1 MNIDESKTPEEP
13 VSVVAVPNKGG
24 RPSKYT
30 PETVEKLLAAI
41 ADGLTIRQ
49 SCLAAGI
56 GEQTVRDWQER
67 YPDLESR
74 LAEAREQARQKA
86 LACIKAA
93 GEAGDWRA
101 AEAFLRLSF
110 HQDYRRDSNINVT
123 AQTCVQLVCDEE
135 TRQRIMALRAKILG
149 PKKAE
154 AIEVETQPSGLLSPI
169 ETVSQTEPVESE
181 AERAMREKLNDNI
194 AKGTAYQEPE
204 PGCYVEPWGDGN
216 HPAIKSLGLGPK

>member
-1 MNIDESKTPEEP
+1 MNIDKSKTLEEP
-13 VSVVAVPNKGG
+13 VSVVPVPNKGG

-30 PETVEKLLAAI
+30 PENVEKLLGAI

-49 SCLAAGI
+49 SCVAAGI
-56 GEQTVRDWQER
+56 GEQTLRDWQER
-67 YPDLESR
+67 YPDLDLR
-74 LAEAREQARQKA
+74 LAEARELARQKA
-86 LACIKAA
+86 LASIKAA

-101 AEAFLRLSF
+101 MEAFLRLSF

-123 AQTCVQLVCDEE
+123 AQTGVQLVCDEE

-154 AIEVETQPSGLLSPI
+154 AIEVEAQPAGLLSPI
-169 ETVSQTEPVESE
+169 ETQPSEQVESE
-181 AERAMREKLNDNI
+181 AERAMREKLNENI
-194 AKGTAYQEPE
+194 AKSTAYQEPE
-204 PGCYVEPWGDGN
+204 PECYVEPWGDGN